1 MSEEIDY
8 RPPPA
13 KALERGKGDK
23 GPDPRDQEITGRKLV
38 ETLGHFGV
46 EAKIVGVVSGPHVS
60 RYELRLAPGI
70 KVKKVTELANDLA
83 YALASTDIRILAP
96 IPGKQAVGVE
106 VPNARRR
113 MVRLGDI
120 YAGRPEKTSPLVAWL
135 GKGIDGNPVWTDLA
149 KMPHVLVAGTTGSGK
164 CGCVNAILSS
174 ILMQASPNEVRLVL
188 VDPKQVELNHYENV
202 PHLLTPVVTSPRL
215 AANVLSNLI
224 GEMETRYGIMSEARC
239 RNLVELNRNRQ
250 KKGEAPLPHILCVI
264 DELADLMM
272 VAPAE
277 VEDSII
283 RLAQKSRATGIH
295 LVLATQRPSTD
306 IITGT
311 IKVNI
316 PSRIAFA
323 VSSQTDSRV
332 ILDQGGA
339 ESLLGQGD
347 MLFRGAGSSKL
358 QRVQGA
364 FITEDE
370 IARITNHWAR
380 QGEPEFEAELLET
393 PEEAV
398 EEGAATATST
408 PTATTCSTRR
418 SGSSSQTETASVSMI
433 QRRLRVGYTRAG
445 RLIDMLERR
454 GVISGY
460 EGSKPRQVLIT
471 QADLNRV
478 LAPAGQGRGRPTPSR
493 RSTSIPSLTRPAGP
507 WLAAASGSF
516 SRVIRAGI
524 VVTGTEVITGRISD
538 SNGPW
543 VSEQLAELG
552 VEVAHILVVADRPDD
567 LEAALRFLAAE
578 GMDLIVTSGGLGPTA
593 DDLTAEVVGRFAG
606 RELVLDEAMEEKIA
620 EILRGFAKRGGFD
633 FDEEAMMEANRKQ
646 AMVPEGAIA
655 LDPVGTAPGLVV
667 PAGERVVIV
676 LPGPPRELQP
686 MWPAALETEPVREV
700 LDRATPLRGYTLRMF
715 GVPESEIAKSL
726 REIEGDGVDDRRG
739 RDHHLPAP
747 RRDRD
752 RRPLP
757 RRGGGGRRR
766 GARRASAS
774 ATSATSS
781 ASTARRST
789 RRWRNCC
796 EGGGWA
802 WPSPAAAACWRRGS
816 PTCPGA
822 SEYLAGSVVA
832 YSNEAK
838 DGAARRRPG
847 ADRGARARSRRRSPR
862 RWRSGRWSASGPTSR
877 SRSPASPGPTAAPRR
892 SRSATSASTPAS
904 PTAPRSPATRSSPAA
919 ASDIRERSALVGDA
933 PAADPARRRRAAA
946 LGAISRSSRASRRRL
961 VAKAP

>member
-1 MSEEIDY
+1 MFVRKKRAPARKKKAGAKRSKAAKSKGGLHLPAGLEQRHLDLIGLFLVAFGVYLSFVLFFGWEGGKVGYGVETGLVYLFGTVGARIFTVLMLLVGGMLLTGTSVSSLARGVGRGARATTRTIFHGGDAAARTVARTHSDWREGREGRTSVTQAGPTDVMSSYPDTDEFEPTVQLAEEPEDEPDLTLAADDFDRELEEIATTEEDAVVAEQPLPEPGQVELTPMGQKRGVTTSDEIDY

-23 GPDPRDQEITGRKLV
+23 GPDPRDQEAIGRKLV

-70 KVKKVTELANDLA
+70 KVKKVTELSNDLA

-106 VPNARRR
+106 VPNTRRR
-113 MVRLGDI
+113 IVRLGDI

-164 CGCVNAILSS
+164 SACVNGILSS

-239 RNLVELNRNRQ
+239 RNLVELNRYRQ
-250 KKGEAPLPHILCVI
+250 KKGDAPLPHILCVI

-364 FITEDE
+364 FITEEE

-393 PEEAV
+393 PEDAVNEGGGDGDFDPDSDDLLDEAIRLV
-398 EEGAATATST
+398 V
-408 PTATTCSTRR
+408 
-418 SGSSSQTETASVSMI
+418 QTETASVSMI

-478 LAPAGQGRGRPTPSR
+478 LAPAGQG
-493 RSTSIPSLTRPAGP
+493 
-507 WLAAASGSF
+507 
-516 SRVIRAGI
+516 
-524 VVTGTEVITGRISD
+524 
-538 SNGPW
+538 
-543 VSEQLAELG
+543 
-552 VEVAHILVVADRPDD
+552 
-567 LEAALRFLAAE
+567 
-578 GMDLIVTSGGLGPTA
+578 
-593 DDLTAEVVGRFAG
+593 
-606 RELVLDEAMEEKIA
+606 
-620 EILRGFAKRGGFD
+620 
-633 FDEEAMMEANRKQ
+633 
-646 AMVPEGAIA
+646 
-655 LDPVGTAPGLVV
+655 AP
-667 PAGERVVIV
+667 P
-676 LPGPPRELQP
+676 
-686 MWPAALETEPVREV
+686 EPVAV
-700 LDRATPLRGYTLRMF
+700 D
-715 GVPESEIAKSL
+715 VDPE
-726 REIEGDGVDDRRG
+726 
-739 RDHHLPAP
+739 P
-747 RRDRD
+747 
-752 RRPLP
+752 
-757 RRGGGGRRR
+757 
-766 GARRASAS
+766 
-774 ATSATSS
+774 
-781 ASTARRST
+781 
-789 RRWRNCC
+789 
-796 EGGGWA
+796 
-802 WPSPAAAACWRRGS
+802 
-816 PTCPGA
+816 
-822 SEYLAGSVVA
+822 
-832 YSNEAK
+832 
-838 DGAARRRPG
+838 
-847 ADRGARARSRRRSPR
+847 
-862 RWRSGRWSASGPTSR
+862 
-877 SRSPASPGPTAAPRR
+877 
-892 SRSATSASTPAS
+892 
-904 PTAPRSPATRSSPAA
+904 
-919 ASDIRERSALVGDA
+919 
-933 PAADPARRRRAAA
+933 
-946 LGAISRSSRASRRRL
+946 
-961 VAKAP
+961 

>member
-1 MSEEIDY
+1 MFVRKKRAPARKAKAGRKRAKAAKPRGGLHLPAGLEQRHLDLIGLFLVAFGVYLVFVLFLGWEGGKVGYGVETGLTYLFGTVGARIFTVLTLLTGGMLLTGTSVSALARGIGRALATTFRWIFHGGDAAARTVARTHADWRETRETRAAETQAGPTDVMSSYPDTDEFEPTVQLAEEPEHEPDLAADDFDRELEEIATGEEDAIVAEEPLPEPEQAELTPMGQRRGVTTSEEIDY

-23 GPDPRDQEITGRKLV
+23 GPDPRDQEAIGRKLV

-106 VPNARRR
+106 VPNTRRR
-113 MVRLGDI
+113 IVRLGDI

-135 GKGIDGNPVWTDLA
+135 GKGIDGNAVWTDLA

-164 CGCVNAILSS
+164 SACVNGILSS

-239 RNLVELNRNRQ
+239 RNLNELNRHR
-250 KKGEAPLPHILCVI
+250 KKQGEPPLPHILCVI

-323 VSSQTDSRV
+323 VSSQIDSRV

-347 MLFRGAGSSKL
+347 MLFRGAGTSKL

-364 FITEDE
+364 FITEEE
-370 IARITNHWAR
+370 IARITNHWAK
-380 QGEPEFEAELLET
+380 QGEPEFETELLET
-393 PEEAV
+393 PEEVA
-398 EEGAATATST
+398 EEGHEGDFDPDSDDLLDEAI
-408 PTATTCSTRR
+408 RLVV
-418 SGSSSQTETASVSMI
+418 QTETASVSMI

-460 EGSKPRQVLIT
+460 EGSKPRQVLIA

-478 LAPAGQGRGRPTPSR
+478 LAPAGQV
-493 RSTSIPSLTRPAGP
+493 
-507 WLAAASGSF
+507 ASP
-516 SRVIRAGI
+516 
-524 VVTGTEVITGRISD
+524 E
-538 SNGPW
+538 P
-543 VSEQLAELG
+543 L
-552 VEVAHILVVADRPDD
+552 
-567 LEAALRFLAAE
+567 
-578 GMDLIVTSGGLGPTA
+578 A
-593 DDLTAEVVGRFAG
+593 DDSE
-606 RELVLDEAMEEKIA
+606 
-620 EILRGFAKRGGFD
+620 
-633 FDEEAMMEANRKQ
+633 
-646 AMVPEGAIA
+646 P
-655 LDPVGTAPGLVV
+655 DPG
-667 PAGERVVIV
+667 
-676 LPGPPRELQP
+676 
-686 MWPAALETEPVREV
+686 
-700 LDRATPLRGYTLRMF
+700 
-715 GVPESEIAKSL
+715 
-726 REIEGDGVDDRRG
+726 
-739 RDHHLPAP
+739 
-747 RRDRD
+747 
-752 RRPLP
+752 
-757 RRGGGGRRR
+757 
-766 GARRASAS
+766 
-774 ATSATSS
+774 
-781 ASTARRST
+781 
-789 RRWRNCC
+789 
-796 EGGGWA
+796 
-802 WPSPAAAACWRRGS
+802 
-816 PTCPGA
+816 
-822 SEYLAGSVVA
+822 
-832 YSNEAK
+832 
-838 DGAARRRPG
+838 
-847 ADRGARARSRRRSPR
+847 
-862 RWRSGRWSASGPTSR
+862 
-877 SRSPASPGPTAAPRR
+877 
-892 SRSATSASTPAS
+892 
-904 PTAPRSPATRSSPAA
+904 
-919 ASDIRERSALVGDA
+919 
-933 PAADPARRRRAAA
+933 
-946 LGAISRSSRASRRRL
+946 
-961 VAKAP
+961 

>member
-1 MSEEIDY
+1 MPGREAEDMPVERGPRPRSEQEPLPDPGTTPMGNARGVTTSDEIDY

-23 GPDPRDQEITGRKLV
+23 GPDPRDQEVVGRKLV

-106 VPNARRR
+106 VPNTRRR
-113 MVRLGDI
+113 IVRLGDI

-164 CGCVNAILSS
+164 SGCVNAILSS

-224 GEMETRYGIMSEARC
+224 GEMESRYGIMGEARC
-239 RNLVELNRNRQ
+239 RNLGELNRARV
-250 KKGEAPLPHILCVI
+250 KAGEAPLPHILCVI

-316 PSRIAFA
+316 PARIAFA

-339 ESLLGQGD
+339 EALLGQGD
-347 MLFRGAGSSKL
+347 MLFRGAGTSKL

-364 FITEDE
+364 FITEEE
-370 IARITNHWAR
+370 IARITNHWAK

-393 PEEAV
+393 PEEAE
-398 EEGAATATST
+398 EEGHEGDFDPDSDDLLDEAI
-408 PTATTCSTRR
+408 RLVV
-418 SGSSSQTETASVSMI
+418 QTETASVSMI

-478 LAPAGQGRGRPTPSR
+478 LAPAGQ
-493 RSTSIPSLTRPAGP
+493 A
-507 WLAAASGSF
+507 
-516 SRVIRAGI
+516 
-524 VVTGTEVITGRISD
+524 
-538 SNGPW
+538 
-543 VSEQLAELG
+543 
-552 VEVAHILVVADRPDD
+552 
-567 LEAALRFLAAE
+567 
-578 GMDLIVTSGGLGPTA
+578 
-593 DDLTAEVVGRFAG
+593 
-606 RELVLDEAMEEKIA
+606 
-620 EILRGFAKRGGFD
+620 
-633 FDEEAMMEANRKQ
+633 
-646 AMVPEGAIA
+646 
-655 LDPVGTAPGLVV
+655 
-667 PAGERVVIV
+667 
-676 LPGPPRELQP
+676 
-686 MWPAALETEPVREV
+686 
-700 LDRATPLRGYTLRMF
+700 
-715 GVPESEIAKSL
+715 
-726 REIEGDGVDDRRG
+726 
-739 RDHHLPAP
+739 
-747 RRDRD
+747 
-752 RRPLP
+752 
-757 RRGGGGRRR
+757 
-766 GARRASAS
+766 
-774 ATSATSS
+774 ATSAP
-781 ASTARRST
+781 
-789 RRWRNCC
+789 
-796 EGGGWA
+796 E
-802 WPSPAAAACWRRGS
+802 PV
-816 PTCPGA
+816 
-822 SEYLAGSVVA
+822 SV
-832 YSNEAK
+832 EAE
-838 DGAARRRPG
+838 P
-847 ADRGARARSRRRSPR
+847 
-862 RWRSGRWSASGPTSR
+862 
-877 SRSPASPGPTAAPRR
+877 
-892 SRSATSASTPAS
+892 
-904 PTAPRSPATRSSPAA
+904 
-919 ASDIRERSALVGDA
+919 DA
-933 PAADPARRRRAAA
+933 
-946 LGAISRSSRASRRRL
+946 
-961 VAKAP
+961 

>member
-1 MSEEIDY
+1 MMLDGRMAGFSRFYRLFRALEAELREAGKGDRRPASNREPMFVRKKRPAPARRGKAKAKGRGKAKAKPQRAGLPIIGGLEQRHLDLIGLFLVAFGIYLIFVLFAGWEGGKVGYGIETGLVYLFGSVGARIFTLLMLLSGGMILTGTSVSALIRGIGRGLRTAFGHSDKAARTVARTHADWREERRARTPSEAETQAGETDVMASYPEDDEDFEPTVALAEEDDAPFAAGIFGGGPAEEDSEEEPEPVTEVFEEPEVLPEPEPPALTEPPATTPMGNARGVTTSDEIDY

-23 GPDPRDQEITGRKLV
+23 GPDPRDQEAIGRKLV

-46 EAKIVGVVSGPHVS
+46 EAKIVGVISGPHVS

-70 KVKKVTELANDLA
+70 KVKKVTELGNDLA

-106 VPNARRR
+106 VPNSRRR

-135 GKGIDGNPVWTDLA
+135 GKGIDGNAVWTDLA

-164 CGCVNAILSS
+164 SACVNGILSS

-224 GEMETRYGIMSEARC
+224 GEMETRYGIMSQART
-239 RNLVELNRNRQ
+239 RNLVELNNYRE
-250 KKGEAPLPHILCVI
+250 KHGEPPLPHILCVI

-316 PSRIAFA
+316 PARIAFA

-339 ESLLGQGD
+339 EALLGQGD

-370 IARITNHWAR
+370 IARITKHWAR
-380 QGEPEFEAELLET
+380 QGEPEFEDELLET
-393 PEEAV
+393 PEDAL
-398 EEGAATATST
+398 EEGGGDGEFDPDADDLLDEAI
-408 PTATTCSTRR
+408 RLVV
-418 SGSSSQTETASVSMI
+418 QTETASVSMI

-478 LAPAGQGRGRPTPSR
+478 LQPGGGDPVPAHAAAPA
-493 RSTSIPSLTRPAGP
+493 
-507 WLAAASGSF
+507 
-516 SRVIRAGI
+516 
-524 VVTGTEVITGRISD
+524 
-538 SNGPW
+538 
-543 VSEQLAELG
+543 
-552 VEVAHILVVADRPDD
+552 
-567 LEAALRFLAAE
+567 
-578 GMDLIVTSGGLGPTA
+578 
-593 DDLTAEVVGRFAG
+593 
-606 RELVLDEAMEEKIA
+606 
-620 EILRGFAKRGGFD
+620 
-633 FDEEAMMEANRKQ
+633 
-646 AMVPEGAIA
+646 
-655 LDPVGTAPGLVV
+655 
-667 PAGERVVIV
+667 
-676 LPGPPRELQP
+676 
-686 MWPAALETEPVREV
+686 
-700 LDRATPLRGYTLRMF
+700 
-715 GVPESEIAKSL
+715 
-726 REIEGDGVDDRRG
+726 EGDGE
-739 RDHHLPAP
+739 P
-747 RRDRD
+747 
-752 RRPLP
+752 
-757 RRGGGGRRR
+757 
-766 GARRASAS
+766 
-774 ATSATSS
+774 
-781 ASTARRST
+781 
-789 RRWRNCC
+789 
-796 EGGGWA
+796 
-802 WPSPAAAACWRRGS
+802 
-816 PTCPGA
+816 
-822 SEYLAGSVVA
+822 
-832 YSNEAK
+832 
-838 DGAARRRPG
+838 
-847 ADRGARARSRRRSPR
+847 
-862 RWRSGRWSASGPTSR
+862 
-877 SRSPASPGPTAAPRR
+877 
-892 SRSATSASTPAS
+892 
-904 PTAPRSPATRSSPAA
+904 
-919 ASDIRERSALVGDA
+919 DA
-933 PAADPARRRRAAA
+933 
-946 LGAISRSSRASRRRL
+946 
-961 VAKAP
+961 

>member
-1 MSEEIDY
+1 MFVRKKRAPARKAKAGKKRAKAAKPKGGLHLPAGLEQRHLDLIGLFLVAFGVYLVFVLFFGWEGGKVGYGVETGLTYLFGTVGSRIFTVLILLVGGMLLTGTSVSTLARGIGRAVKATFRGVFHGSDAAAKTVARTHADWREQRQTRSEAATVAGETDVMSSYPDTDEFEPTVQLAEEPEDEPDLAIAADDFDRELEDISTSEEDAVAVEPAEPEQIALTPMGEKRGVTTSDEIDY

-23 GPDPRDQEITGRKLV
+23 GPDPRDQEVTGRKLV

-113 MVRLGDI
+113 IVRLGDI

-164 CGCVNAILSS
+164 SACVNGILSS

-239 RNLVELNRNRQ
+239 RNLVELNRYRK
-250 KKGEAPLPHILCVI
+250 KKGDAPLPHILCVI

-370 IARITNHWAR
+370 IARITNHWAK

-393 PEEAV
+393 PEEVV
-398 EEGAATATST
+398 EEGHEGEFDPDSDDLLDEAI
-408 PTATTCSTRR
+408 RLVV
-418 SGSSSQTETASVSMI
+418 QTETASVSMI

-478 LAPAGQGRGRPTPSR
+478 LAPAGQVGPS
-493 RSTSIPSLTRPAGP
+493 
-507 WLAAASGSF
+507 
-516 SRVIRAGI
+516 
-524 VVTGTEVITGRISD
+524 
-538 SNGPW
+538 
-543 VSEQLAELG
+543 Q
-552 VEVAHILVVADRPDD
+552 
-567 LEAALRFLAAE
+567 
-578 GMDLIVTSGGLGPTA
+578 
-593 DDLTAEVVGRFAG
+593 
-606 RELVLDEAMEEKIA
+606 
-620 EILRGFAKRGGFD
+620 
-633 FDEEAMMEANRKQ
+633 
-646 AMVPEGAIA
+646 PETIA
-655 LDPVGTAPGLVV
+655 LESDP
-667 PAGERVVIV
+667 
-676 LPGPPRELQP
+676 
-686 MWPAALETEPVREV
+686 
-700 LDRATPLRGYTLRMF
+700 
-715 GVPESEIAKSL
+715 
-726 REIEGDGVDDRRG
+726 
-739 RDHHLPAP
+739 
-747 RRDRD
+747 
-752 RRPLP
+752 
-757 RRGGGGRRR
+757 
-766 GARRASAS
+766 
-774 ATSATSS
+774 
-781 ASTARRST
+781 
-789 RRWRNCC
+789 
-796 EGGGWA
+796 
-802 WPSPAAAACWRRGS
+802 
-816 PTCPGA
+816 
-822 SEYLAGSVVA
+822 
-832 YSNEAK
+832 
-838 DGAARRRPG
+838 
-847 ADRGARARSRRRSPR
+847 
-862 RWRSGRWSASGPTSR
+862 
-877 SRSPASPGPTAAPRR
+877 
-892 SRSATSASTPAS
+892 
-904 PTAPRSPATRSSPAA
+904 
-919 ASDIRERSALVGDA
+919 DA
-933 PAADPARRRRAAA
+933 
-946 LGAISRSSRASRRRL
+946 
-961 VAKAP
+961 